1 MITREAIETAYCL
14 FHQKERV
21 YSHSSMEWQRDDIEY
36 AVASYVDSMAAQLY
50 RAIAQAQ
57 PDFLLSHPSFGTD
70 LQQAVARLE
79 QMLNQR
85 G

>member
-36 AVASYVDSMAAQLY
+36 AV
-50 RAIAQAQ
+50 
-57 PDFLLSHPSFGTD
+57 
-70 LQQAVARLE
+70 VAGE
-79 QMLNQR
+79 
-85 G
+85 